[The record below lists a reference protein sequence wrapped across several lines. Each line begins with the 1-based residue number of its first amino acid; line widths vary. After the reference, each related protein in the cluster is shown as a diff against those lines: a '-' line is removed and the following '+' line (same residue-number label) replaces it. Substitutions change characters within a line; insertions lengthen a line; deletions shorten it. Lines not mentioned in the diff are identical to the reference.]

1 MRLWPLPLIVVPGL
15 LQLVSARSVML
26 YMWRDS
32 FSEKS
37 SSTGDLGAKVLPSIS
52 GWDGSSDCLTID
64 EEGVSEGG
72 GVLLR

>member
-37 SSTGDLGAKVLPSIS
+37 SSTGELRSLS

-64 EEGVSEGG
+64 EEGVGEG
-72 GVLLR
+72 